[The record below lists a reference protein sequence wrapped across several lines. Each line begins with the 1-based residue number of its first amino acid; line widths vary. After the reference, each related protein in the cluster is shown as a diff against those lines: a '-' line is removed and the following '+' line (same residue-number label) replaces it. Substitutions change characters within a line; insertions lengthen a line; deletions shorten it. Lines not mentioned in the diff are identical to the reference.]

1 MLIHGC
7 EYAFFHLKSTS
18 QNRTKIKHPAA
29 VYQSE
34 KYMNHE
40 KEMNFVTFPWEQA
53 ARVFWTNELGE
64 FLHETLPE
72 NALSLLFQY
81 VLDGFQFS

>member
-1 MLIHGC
+1 
-7 EYAFFHLKSTS
+7 
-18 QNRTKIKHPAA
+18 
-29 VYQSE
+29 
-34 KYMNHE
+34 MNHE

-81 VLDGFQFS
+81 VLDGFQFSWLLWFQDKQKAQAALLLGCLQPVSNPDL